1 MNIRSATENDAD
13 ALLSIYSYYVE
24 NTAATL
30 EITTPTVDEFRNRI
44 ITILSLFP
52 YLVIEENGKIIGYC
66 YASKFR
72 VREGY
77 KYSVETSVYVKNGF
91 QNKGYGKILMNRLE
105 AELVNLGI
113 RNINVC
119 IVCFDSENKSNNN
132 SSMEFHRKLG
142 FSYVGKFHKCA
153 YKFDNWYDV
162 VWMEKHIGPHN

>member
-44 ITILSLFP
+44 ITTLSLFP

-77 KYSVETSVYVKNGF
+77 KYSVETSIYIDHKEH
-91 QNKGYGKILMNRLE
+91 KRGYGKMLMLALE
-105 AELVNLGI
+105 DKLKSQGI
-113 RNINVC
+113 RNVNVC
-119 IVCFDSENKSNNN
+119 IVCSDSVDEFLDN
-132 SSMEFHRKLG
+132 SSLRFHKNLG
-142 FSYVGKFHKCA
+142 FSAVGRFHKCA
-153 YKFDNWYDV
+153 YKFNKWYDV
-162 VWMEKHIGPHN
+162 MWMEKHIGEHN